1 MKQKKT
7 KTDYLGG
14 LSVFCLLLINKA
26 LLRSYF
32 LNSGFVFHQDLQT
45 LENNKSTRP
54 SGSSFHQFSRVWK
67 LIKHSPSLMRYYLTT
82 PRSIKAIEKMS
93 SDAFQALWIVF
104 LFEKKKKNTISG
116 IVCRKHNSPE
126 SFQSYLDEVLE
137 SKSSNDKTI
146 YIIGDFNISLLN
158 VETCNFI
165 KDFLLS
171 LQSYSFFPT
180 IDKPTRVNNNSDT
193 LIDNIFAN
201 NVCRK
206 KTSGNI
212 ISDISDHNSA

>member
-1 MKQKKT
+1 
-7 KTDYLGG
+7 
-14 LSVFCLLLINKA
+14 
-26 LLRSYF
+26 
-32 LNSGFVFHQDLQT
+32 
-45 LENNKSTRP
+45 
-54 SGSSFHQFSRVWK
+54 
-67 LIKHSPSLMRYYLTT
+67 
-82 PRSIKAIEKMS
+82 MS

-104 LFEKKKKNTISG
+104 LFERKKKNIICG
-116 IVCRKHNSPE
+116 IVHRKHNSPE

-146 YIIGDFNISLLN
+146 YIMGDFNISLLN

-180 IDKPTRVNNNSDT
+180 IDKPTRVNNNSAT

-201 NVCRK
+201 NICRK
-206 KTSGNI
+206 NTSGNI
-212 ISDISDHNSA
+212 ISDISDHNFA

>member
-1 MKQKKT
+1 M
-7 KTDYLGG
+7 
-14 LSVFCLLLINKA
+14 
-26 LLRSYF
+26 
-32 LNSGFVFHQDLQT
+32 
-45 LENNKSTRP
+45 
-54 SGSSFHQFSRVWK
+54 
-67 LIKHSPSLMRYYLTT
+67 
-82 PRSIKAIEKMS
+82 
-93 SDAFQALWIVF
+93 F
-104 LFEKKKKNTISG
+104 LFEKKKKNIICG
-116 IVCRKHNSPE
+116 IVYRKHNSPE

-146 YIIGDFNISLLN
+146 YIMGDFNISLLN

-171 LQSYSFFPT
+171 SQSYSFFPT
-180 IDKPTRVNNNSDT
+180 SDEPTRVNNNSDT

-201 NVCRK
+201 DVCRK